1 MSSGWSREMRV
12 AAVIR
17 RICAGLLLGSFLF
30 LGCCRPAWIWSRP
43 DPETARRA
51 DSLHMEGIV
60 RMEEQKL
67 HEAIEVWS
75 REILL
80 DPARPKPYNNIGIA
94 YRKLG
99 MRDAAIQ
106 YHQKS
111 IAVDPS
117 FGHAYYSLGLVY
129 YDRQDYRN
137 AKAQFLKAI
146 ANNYADADVY
156 YSLGQACKNLKQY
169 REALAAYEETA
180 KRYFRYPGVHY
191 QIALIQAMQ
200 GNTELARMELKR
212 EVSIN
217 SSYRN
222 PAMIQLLKDD
232 AEKSPDKARL
242 YFELGGL
249 YAGMPDDEKAL
260 DAYNKVL
267 ALDPKYPQAHFR
279 RGQIYFRQGKLRE
292 AEQEYE
298 KELETDPGNASA
310 QEELRR
316 LRTK

>member
-1 MSSGWSREMRV
+1 V
-12 AAVIR
+12 AAGIR
-17 RICAGLLLGSFLF
+17 RISAGLLLGSFLF

-51 DSLHMEGIV
+51 DSLHTEGIV
-60 RMEEQKL
+60 LMEEQKL

-80 DPARPKPYNNIGIA
+80 DPVRPKPYNNIGMA

-99 MRDAAIQ
+99 MRDMAIQ
-106 YHQKS
+106 YHEKS

-137 AKAQFLKAI
+137 AKAQFHKAI
-146 ANNYADADVY
+146 ENNYADADVY

-169 REALAAYEETA
+169 KEALSAYEEAA

-191 QIALIQAMQ
+191 QIALIQALQ
-200 GNTELARMELKR
+200 GNADLARMELKR
-212 EVSIN
+212 EVSLN
-217 SSYRN
+217 SPYRI

-232 AEKSPDKARL
+232 AEKSPDKAHL

-249 YAGMPDDEKAL
+249 YAGMPDDENAL

-267 ALDPKYPQAHFR
+267 ALDPKFPEAHFR
-279 RGQIYFRQGKLRE
+279 RGQIYFRQGKFRE

-298 KELETDPGNASA
+298 KELETDPGNTSA
-310 QEELRR
+310 QEELKR
-316 LRTK
+316 LRAK